1 MPYDPYWY
9 LTGYE
14 ANLPEPEAEAP
25 PPTSA
30 GSLEDFMRFDIPGAT
45 PTVSAVA
52 TAEVAYVPAVDEV
65 TEGLGY
71 SPYTPEAPR
80 PIIEDALDW
89 WRTPEE
95 EQRRRERKAAQRR
108 AKVRP
113 IVESITQRLESANPV
128 LQNILGTI
136 SDVLGG
142 RDPASNLWEQVQQ
155 AVAPQPYELPPY
167 RLPSIYKGPTGQAA
181 QAGASVGAG
190 SLEDFMRFDMPGVFP
205 TGRGGGDGAESLYQY
220 GRPASPEMQR
230 RLYGMAQRPEL
241 AVPDR
246 RYEIEG
252 TEAVDRYGR
261 PVGDDYPGPGPTSG
275 PPEGMEWA
283 IRWND
288 SPTGGGAWDWT
299 LVPEG
304 ETSRGQVDP
313 TAPALTPQP
322 GRSGT
327 GYGGGYTPYAPTTT
341 TTGGS
346 GRGGGGGVSGPGY
359 DPLAPLPEEPPKSLG
374 ELSWWGPDAVT
385 PLLKGWAGWMRE
397 LVEINAESRPI
408 PFPFDFD
415 ELSDISEE
423 RRATLDE
430 LERALSQPE
439 VTTTQ
444 VETVPAAEGEVRPTR
459 DEDRTPT
466 APVPVP
472 GTTTTEPFA
481 ALIQR
486 TLAGSEQGIST
497 GLSDILRELTQRRER
512 GASTLGY
519 IEQLIDESQGEGV
532 DARPFEALLKMAQSG
547 EGEES
552 TLDQLLNQYAP
563 YLKEW
568 DTSVPLLKTPKP
580 GVGSVSGVLNRL
592 QGMLGVDWGEDA
604 SQTEKW
610 QQLINKI
617 PGASFEAQQLMHSLT
632 FDQSG
637 KWMTQSS
644 SMLPN
649 PAFT

>member
-1 MPYDPYWY
+1 MNIDP
-9 LTGYE
+9 
-14 ANLPEPEAEAP
+14 
-25 PPTSA
+25 
-30 GSLEDFMRFDIPGAT
+30 R
-45 PTVSAVA
+45 
-52 TAEVAYVPAVDEV
+52 
-65 TEGLGY
+65 
-71 SPYTPEAPR
+71 
-80 PIIEDALDW
+80 
-89 WRTPEE
+89 
-95 EQRRRERKAAQRR
+95 
-108 AKVRP
+108 
-113 IVESITQRLESANPV
+113 IV
-128 LQNILGTI
+128 
-136 SDVLGG
+136 
-142 RDPASNLWEQVQQ
+142 
-155 AVAPQPYELPPY
+155 
-167 RLPSIYKGPTGQAA
+167 
-181 QAGASVGAG
+181 
-190 SLEDFMRFDMPGVFP
+190 
-205 TGRGGGDGAESLYQY
+205 
-220 GRPASPEMQR
+220 
-230 RLYGMAQRPEL
+230 
-241 AVPDR
+241 
-246 RYEIEG
+246 
-252 TEAVDRYGR
+252 
-261 PVGDDYPGPGPTSG
+261 
-275 PPEGMEWA
+275 
-283 IRWND
+283 
-288 SPTGGGAWDWT
+288 
-299 LVPEG
+299 
-304 ETSRGQVDP
+304 
-313 TAPALTPQP
+313 
-322 GRSGT
+322 
-327 GYGGGYTPYAPTTT
+327 
-341 TTGGS
+341 
-346 GRGGGGGVSGPGY
+346 
-359 DPLAPLPEEPPKSLG
+359 
-374 ELSWWGPDAVT
+374 
-385 PLLKGWAGWMRE
+385 
-397 LVEINAESRPI
+397 
-408 PFPFDFD
+408 DFD